1 MTKTVMTMKCK
12 KCKKQEKITKRIV
25 WQYLLDHSRVTAN
38 GYLHIVL
45 YMKDERDFYKRVMS
59 RLSGY
64 SRKDDNA
71 EQCKIRIAENQMLLA
86 SKRNDFFQTSK
97 NPVDRLV
104 GIIQKLLNKYK
115 RFRFEQ
121 SQKYAKVQMRKAKV
135 DMRWNTKKQ
144 KKI

>member
-1 MTKTVMTMKCK
+1 MISRKTMKCK
-12 KCKKQEKITKRIV
+12 KCKYQEKVTKRIV

-45 YMKDERDFYKRVMS
+45 YMKDKPDFYKRVMS
-59 RLSGY
+59 RMSGY

-71 EQCKIRIAENQMLLA
+71 EQYKIRATEDQMLLS
-86 SKRNDFFQTSK
+86 SKRNDFFQASK
-97 NPVDRLV
+97 NPIDRLV

-115 RFRFEQ
+115 RFRFKQ

-144 KKI
+144 KKV

>member
-1 MTKTVMTMKCK
+1 MICK
-12 KCKKQEKITKRIV
+12 KCKKTERITKKIV
-25 WQYLLDHSRVTAN
+25 WQYLIDHSRVTAN

-45 YMKDERDFYKRVMS
+45 YMKDELDFYKRVMS

-71 EQCKIRIAENQMLLA
+71 EQYKIRLTENQMLLS

-97 NPVDRLV
+97 NPVDRFV

-115 RFRFEQ
+115 RFRFKQ

-135 DMRWNTKKQ
+135 DMRWNTQKQ
-144 KKI
+144 RKIK